1 MKSTKE
7 EIQTIKTLLKTLV
20 QLNIINAFKSFYSK
34 MKQEQDKSIRTVKS
48 ISNNV
53 LEAEVYYSSLN
64 PLYLGSDRKAL
75 HKP

>member
-1 MKSTKE
+1 
-7 EIQTIKTLLKTLV
+7 
-20 QLNIINAFKSFYSK
+20 

-53 LEAEVYYSSLN
+53 LEVGVYYSSLN

-75 HKP
+75 HKPVYLFWCESFDILFCTWSSQFSVLKAFI